1 MFLLFQGARA
11 QRVEYLLLHAFH
23 AKKYIVP
30 DKFSTHAKETKLTKR
45 RVTHG
50 VDDGNFDDAD
60 IDDAN
65 YDNDASESDHKKS
78 KKAAS
83 YAGGL
88 VLEPKKG
95 LYDKYILLLDFN
107 SLYPS
112 IIQVDNILFQNMLGF
127 SVSSSLPLRFVYFIY
142 LCTLPLIVIYGSFYY
157 LQLTELY
164 RRNIISASQLLK
176 DLQTD
181 LFLVCHLVQQK
192 ESCQR

>member
-1 MFLLFQGARA
+1 M
-11 QRVEYLLLHAFH
+11 LHAFH

-30 DKFSTHAKETKLTKR
+30 DKFSNHPKETKFTKR
-45 RVTHG
+45 RVTQG

-60 IDDAN
+60 IDVAN
-65 YDNDASESDHKKS
+65 YGKDASENDHKKS

-112 IIQVDNILFQNMLGF
+112 IIQVDNIAWFWTFGVTF
-127 SVSSSLPLRFVYFIY
+127 SLPWHFVCFFTSPH
-142 LCTLPLIVIYGSFYY
+142 CV
-157 LQLTELY
+157 
-164 RRNIISASQLLK
+164 
-176 DLQTD
+176 
-181 LFLVCHLVQQK
+181 LFATY
-192 ESCQR
+192 

>member
-1 MFLLFQGARA
+1 
-11 QRVEYLLLHAFH
+11 VEYLLLHEFH
-23 AKKYIVP
+23 KKKYIVP
-30 DKFSTHAKETKLTKR
+30 DKFSNNAKETKLTKR

-60 IDDAN
+60 INDAN
-65 YDNDASESDHKKS
+65 YHNDASESDHKKS

-112 IIQVDNILFQNMLGF
+112 IIQVDNFLQRNIYMLLVLATLSLSFGIL
-127 SVSSSLPLRFVYFIY
+127 SI
-142 LCTLPLIVIYGSFYY
+142 LCFASNCIIYGCLFY
-157 LQLTELY
+157 LQLTELHC
-164 RRNIISASQLLK
+164 RNIISASLLLK
-176 DLQTD
+176 DLQMD
-181 LFLVCHLVQQK
+181 LFLVCHPVKQL

>member
-1 MFLLFQGARA
+1 
-11 QRVEYLLLHAFH
+11 LLHEFH
-23 AKKYIVP
+23 TKKYIVP
-30 DKFSTHAKETKLTKR
+30 DKFSNYAKETKLTKR

-60 IDDAN
+60 INDGN
-65 YDNDASESDHKKS
+65 YHNDASESDHKKN

-112 IIQVDNILFQNMLGF
+112 IIQVDNILFQNVLL
-127 SVSSSLPLRFVYFIY
+127 VPVTLSLLWHFVYFIY
-142 LCTLPLIVIYGSFYY
+142 LSASPLWCNLWQFLL
-157 LQLTELY
+157 LQLTELH

-176 DLQTD
+176 DLQMD
-181 LFLVCHLVQQK
+181 LFLVCHLVKQL